1 MRRTGVWQVTDKG
14 PTELPS
20 TTVEL
25 EKELESWIE
34 RDPGLL
40 RRGLTIVGRQMGTEA
55 GPLDLLAIDPEGRWV
70 VIEIKKGSID
80 RLTIAQAV
88 DYASCIAAMSAE
100 VLERKVNAYLKA
112 HGDGDQTLRDILPGA
127 ADGEDADRDVMMIVV
142 GTGAVPGLER
152 MAGFLSDRCGV
163 PIDIVT
169 FDVFT
174 TASGDRILVRE
185 LTEGPGPT
193 TGTGSRRPVASLD
206 QLFADAEE
214 QGVGEPFRAI
224 YAAATEIGLYAR
236 RYRWS
241 IMYTPPSNGSRCLF
255 TTTTQ
260 CREPGKL
267 RTWIEASAF
276 SEFFDVTE
284 QTLADHLGGIGAFE
298 FSPADT
304 ETFID
309 GLRRLFTLIEERN
322 QGTEMNDAN
331 TQP

>member
-1 MRRTGVWQVTDKG
+1 MRRTGVWQVTGKG

-34 RDPGLL
+34 RDSGLL

-70 VIEIKKGSID
+70 VIEIKKGAID

-100 VLERKVNAYLKA
+100 VLERKVNAYLAA
-112 HGDGDQTLRDILPGA
+112 HGDGSQTLRDILPGA
-127 ADGEDADRDVMMIVV
+127 VEGDDTSRDVMMIVV

-174 TASGDRILVRE
+174 TASGERILVRE

-206 QLFADAEE
+206 QLFAD
-214 QGVGEPFRAI
+214 QPGPPRGTLVGLTPTRGYVLLDSPPIDVPENLRDLDP
-224 YAAATEIGLYAR
+224 AA
-236 RYRWS
+236 
-241 IMYTPPSNGSRCLF
+241 
-255 TTTTQ
+255 
-260 CREPGKL
+260 
-267 RTWIEASAF
+267 
-276 SEFFDVTE
+276 
-284 QTLADHLGGIGAFE
+284 
-298 FSPADT
+298 
-304 ETFID
+304 
-309 GLRRLFTLIEERN
+309 GLRPDGVTVTAGKRLLCRLGDAVDVVALAADPSRRWWTLKVERAA
-322 QGTEMNDAN
+322 G
-331 TQP
+331 